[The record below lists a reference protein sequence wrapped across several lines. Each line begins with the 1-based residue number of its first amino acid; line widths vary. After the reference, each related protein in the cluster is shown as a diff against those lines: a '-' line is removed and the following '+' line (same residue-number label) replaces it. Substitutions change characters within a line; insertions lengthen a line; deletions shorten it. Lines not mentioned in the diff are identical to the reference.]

1 MHNLTLAK
9 IVENNKQYHR
19 DEVKNII
26 VLYEEPVLFIGDS
39 IIRIHYLAGLK
50 VFFPNAKVTMNFVNK
65 DFAECYH
72 ALIQNN
78 PNLDILVQRQWA
90 EIPFESYDMVIC
102 LIHEELNLLKHL
114 HVRYGEEISNGKVK
128 MKVFSISKELISNGT
143 KIVVS
148 DGNYTDFIFPKF
160 EEFVAFFEN
169 TMEQN
174 VRELYI
180 MEEERE
186 WANSWLKEK
195 GLAEDENLFIMV
207 DSASKRDKLMAFPVY
222 SKFLKYLLSLPKS
235 KILIF
240 DEKNI
245 GKKEFYKA
253 VLGETLESRI
263 IYSEANKLRQ
273 DLSLISAHQ
282 VKIIFGPCTGLL
294 HCASGIYNH
303 LSKKGIKHHDIPII
317 VTYTG
322 KYNYGNRNANH
333 WWNNSPLVDC
343 LLLRSVDGKS
353 EVAVLNELTT
363 EERDREDNQVECE
376 HYTTQMF
383 IDFMSDRLAER
394 RYIDAII
401 EK

>member
-1 MHNLTLAK
+1 MHHLTLAK

-39 IIRIHYLAGLK
+39 MIRIHYLAGLK
-50 VFFPNAKVTMNFVNK
+50 AFFPNASVTMNFVNK

-90 EIPFESYDMVIC
+90 EIPFESYDIVIC
-102 LIHEELNLLKHL
+102 LIHEELNFLQHL
-114 HVRYGEEISNGKVK
+114 HVRYGEEILNGRLKT
-128 MKVFSISKELISNGT
+128 KVFSIAKELISNGT

-148 DGNYTDFIFPKF
+148 DGNHSDFIFPKF
-160 EEFVAFFEN
+160 EEFVTFFEN

-180 MEEERE
+180 TEKERA
-186 WANSWLKEK
+186 WANDWLKEK
-195 GLAEDENLFIMV
+195 GLAEDESLFIII
-207 DSASKRDKLMAFPVY
+207 DSASKRDKLMAFQAY
-222 SKFLKYLLSLPKS
+222 FGLLRYLLSLPKS

-240 DEKNI
+240 DEKHI
-245 GKKEFYKA
+245 GKKEFYRQI
-253 VLGETLESRI
+253 LGEILESRI
-263 IYSEANKLRQ
+263 IFSEANKLRQ
-273 DLSLISAHQ
+273 DLSLISAQQ

-303 LSKKGIKHHDIPII
+303 LSKNGTKQHDIPII

-343 LLLRSVDGKS
+343 LLLRSVNGKS

-383 IDFMSDRLAER
+383 IDFISDRLAEKR
-394 RYIDAII
+394 HIDVY
-401 EK
+401 